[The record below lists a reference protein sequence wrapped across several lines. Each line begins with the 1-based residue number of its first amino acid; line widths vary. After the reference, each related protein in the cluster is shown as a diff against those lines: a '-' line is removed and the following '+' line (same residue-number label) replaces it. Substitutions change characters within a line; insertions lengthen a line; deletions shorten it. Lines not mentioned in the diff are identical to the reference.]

1 MTVNDAVMD
10 AAAAVSAPNGKRNC
24 LIDEFML
31 NENTALRPERSDQVN
46 GQLTATYRVIRTGG
60 TT

>member
-10 AAAAVSAPNGKRNC
+10 AAATAVSAPNGKRNC

-31 NENTALRPERSDQVN
+31 NENTALRPGRSD
-46 GQLTATYRVIRTGG
+46 
-60 TT
+60 

>member
-10 AAAAVSAPNGKRNC
+10 ADDAVSAPNGKRDC

-31 NENTALRPERSDQVN
+31 NENTTLRPERSD
-46 GQLTATYRVIRTGG
+46 
-60 TT
+60 